1 MSMDIVELQNI
12 FEYELKR
19 KLAQRS
25 RSTQEELRR
34 LISAF
39 KFFDYTSSHILDK
52 NLWIKGVLR
61 TGLCGFNISDLT
73 KVFDRYDPNK
83 TGYINYMNFSNHVYG
98 NEELM
103 PISANFEIENLING
117 NSTPLN
123 KKGKKTELIPPGL
136 YERDLSEKM
145 KQEQMAH
152 YNNSESTMNDFNL
165 NNNSSANNNY
175 HNSNSGSNNVN
186 QNNYHMTK
194 SQSQI
199 IQNKSPMMNI
209 ENKISDNTNNN
220 IQVNSKVNSN
230 IDTNVKSNVNNEL
243 QNNQISQ
250 MNRNISNQE
259 NKNYFQ
265 KLINLFQSKI
275 NVNSGII
282 YYTFARELKL
292 IEDKN
297 TKTTSIE
304 NLLSVIQKLE
314 LNISQ
319 DDLINFYSIL
329 DYTQSNQV
337 PTDEILRLIKG
348 EISEQRKM
356 LVVSKFILIDKDKT
370 GYLPISLL
378 KKLYNY
384 KFHPDAFLQ
393 KKSEEQVYE
402 EFLYTFD
409 VFCELNGLK
418 DEISFKDFIE
428 YYTPIS
434 ASILN
439 DNYFDDIIY
448 GVWNLEGTNYHSS
461 SPNNNTDNQIQSNIN
476 ENANENE
483 LLMNKN
489 VNNNYQRNQANQ
501 VSQANQMID
510 VSKSQNISRQPQMGS
525 FSQNID
531 ENRKKVAMTPY
542 YNPRASPE
550 GKGLKMFK
558 QLQFNPITNEF
569 NMFPIENDGKNP
581 NINNNNYGGT
591 NSNQNNVYANN
602 SKINL
607 LRELLAKRGQKS
619 IFIIQRMLYI
629 YDRNRT
635 GEIPFDKLCDIF
647 EIYNINITKDD
658 IFEFFS
664 ILDKEKRGII
674 KYNDLIQLLINNT
687 NKNREFAIHKLFE
700 SLNKGNGYVLI
711 NDIKQNFNPEKHP
724 DVFNQI
730 KSKDEIALDFFDSLE
745 IFREYNTNLNNE
757 NVSNGILTYED
768 FCNFFKEISMSIG
781 EDFFFEYLLNNCWS
795 KNNYSN
801 NSSYSYGNDNVRIRA
816 GQQIINNH

>member
-1 MSMDIVELQNI
+1 ML
-12 FEYELKR
+12 
-19 KLAQRS
+19 
-25 RSTQEELRR
+25 
-34 LISAF
+34 
-39 KFFDYTSSHILDK
+39 K
-52 NLWIKGVLR
+52 NLKEITVVIAEKLFDKPITQKQLKELEAIISNDLDEHNSCVLR
-61 TGLCGFNISDLT
+61 MAEPFNTRSQERFNKSNIKDLE

-83 TGYINYMNFSNHVYG
+83 TGYVNYLNFANHVYG
-98 NEELM
+98 NEELL
-103 PISANFEIENLING
+103 PISPNFQIENLYNG

-123 KKGKKTELIPPGL
+123 KKGKNTEFIPPGL

-145 KQEQMAH
+145 KQEQMSH
-152 YNNSESTMNDFNL
+152 YNNSESAMNDFNL
-165 NNNSSANNNY
+165 NNNNNNSNYNDSANNNNY
-175 HNSNSGSNNVN
+175 HNSINNNNSK
-186 QNNYHMTK
+186 QQNYHITK

-199 IQNKSPMMNI
+199 IQKKSPTMTS
-209 ENKISDNTNNN
+209 ENKLNENNNINNN
-220 IQVNSKVNSN
+220 IQLNSKLDTN
-230 IDTNVKSNVNNEL
+230 IDINVNNEL

-250 MNRNISNQE
+250 MNKNISNQE

-275 NVNSGII
+275 NVNNGII

-292 IEDKN
+292 IEDRN

-348 EISEQRKM
+348 EINEQRKM
-356 LVVSKFILIDKDKT
+356 LVVSKFILIDKEKT

-434 ASILN
+434 ASISN
-439 DNYFDDIIY
+439 DNYFGDIIY

-461 SPNNNTDNQIQSNIN
+461 PSNNNNTDLNKINDNQIQNDNIF
-476 ENANENE
+476 NENE

-489 VNNNYQRNQANQ
+489 VDNNYQINQANQ
-501 VSQANQMID
+501 VND
-510 VSKSQNISRQPQMGS
+510 VSKSQVISRQPEMGP
-525 FSQNID
+525 FSPNVN
-531 ENRKKVAMTPY
+531 ENRKRVAMTPY

-569 NMFPIENDGKNP
+569 NMFPIENNSQNP
-581 NINNNNYGGT
+581 NINNNFGGM
-591 NSNQNNVYANN
+591 NSNQNNSYINN

-647 EIYNINITKDD
+647 EIYNINITKED
-658 IFEFFS
+658 IFGFFN
-664 ILDKEKRGII
+664 ILDKERKGII
-674 KYNDLIQLLINNT
+674 KYNDLIQLLINNI

-711 NDIKQNFNPEKHP
+711 NDLKQNFNPEKHP

-730 KSKDEIALDFFDSLE
+730 KSKDEIALDFFDSIE

-795 KNNYSN
+795 KSSYSN
-801 NSSYSYGNDNVRIRA
+801 NSNYGYGNDNVRIRA
-816 GQQIINNH
+816 GQQIINNQ

>member
-1 MSMDIVELQNI
+1 
-12 FEYELKR
+12 
-19 KLAQRS
+19 
-25 RSTQEELRR
+25 
-34 LISAF
+34 
-39 KFFDYTSSHILDK
+39 
-52 NLWIKGVLR
+52 
-61 TGLCGFNISDLT
+61 
-73 KVFDRYDPNK
+73 
-83 TGYINYMNFSNHVYG
+83 
-98 NEELM
+98 
-103 PISANFEIENLING
+103 
-117 NSTPLN
+117 
-123 KKGKKTELIPPGL
+123 
-136 YERDLSEKM
+136 
-145 KQEQMAH
+145 
-152 YNNSESTMNDFNL
+152 
-165 NNNSSANNNY
+165 
-175 HNSNSGSNNVN
+175 
-186 QNNYHMTK
+186 MTK

-199 IQNKSPMMNI
+199 IQNKSPTMNI
-209 ENKISDNTNNN
+209 ESKLNDNNNN
-220 IQVNSKVNSN
+220 IQLNSKLNN
-230 IDTNVKSNVNNEL
+230 NVNVNNEL

-250 MNRNISNQE
+250 MNKNTSNQE

-275 NVNSGII
+275 NVNNGII

-356 LVVSKFILIDKDKT
+356 LVVSKFILIDKEKT

-378 KKLYNY
+378 KQLYNY

-461 SPNNNTDNQIQSNIN
+461 PSSTNNTDLNKINDNQIKN
-476 ENANENE
+476 ENKFKENE

-489 VNNNYQRNQANQ
+489 VSNNYQMNQA
-501 VSQANQMID
+501 SQGNQMID
-510 VSKSQNISRQPQMGS
+510 VSKSQNIARQPQMEA
-525 FSQNID
+525 FSSNIN

-569 NMFPIENDGKNP
+569 NMFPIENNEKNP
-581 NINNNNYGGT
+581 NIYRGINA
-591 NSNQNNVYANN
+591 NQNNVYANN

-619 IFIIQRMLYI
+619 IFIIQRMLY
-629 YDRNRT
+629 YH
-635 GEIPFDKLCDIF
+635 
-647 EIYNINITKDD
+647 
-658 IFEFFS
+658 
-664 ILDKEKRGII
+664 
-674 KYNDLIQLLINNT
+674 LIN
-687 NKNREFAIHKLFE
+687 
-700 SLNKGNGYVLI
+700 YVIYLKFIILI
-711 NDIKQNFNPEKHP
+711 
-724 DVFNQI
+724 
-730 KSKDEIALDFFDSLE
+730 
-745 IFREYNTNLNNE
+745 
-757 NVSNGILTYED
+757 
-768 FCNFFKEISMSIG
+768 
-781 EDFFFEYLLNNCWS
+781 
-795 KNNYSN
+795 
-801 NSSYSYGNDNVRIRA
+801 
-816 GQQIINNH
+816 

>member
-61 TGLCGFNISDLT
+61 TGLCGFNINDLA

-83 TGYINYMNFSNHVYG
+83 TGYINYLNFSNHVYG

-103 PISANFEIENLING
+103 PISSNFQIENLNNG

-123 KKGKKTELIPPGL
+123 NKGKNTEFIPPGL
-136 YERDLSEKM
+136 YERDFSEKM
-145 KQEQMAH
+145 KQEQMSH
-152 YNNSESTMNDFNL
+152 YNNSESAMNDFNL
-165 NNNSSANNNY
+165 NSNNPNYNDSANNNNY
-175 HNSNSGSNNVN
+175 HNSNNNYK
-186 QNNYHMTK
+186 QKNYHMTK

-199 IQNKSPMMNI
+199 IQNKGPAISI
-209 ENKISDNTNNN
+209 ENKSNDNNN
-220 IQVNSKVNSN
+220 INIQLNSKLNSN
-230 IDTNVKSNVNNEL
+230 IDANVNNEL
-243 QNNQISQ
+243 QNEQIAQ

-265 KLINLFQSKI
+265 KLINIFQSKI
-275 NVNSGII
+275 NVNNGII

-304 NLLSVIQKLE
+304 NLLSVIQKLK

-329 DYTQSNQV
+329 DYTQSDKV

-409 VFCELNGLK
+409 VFCELNELK
-418 DEISFKDFIE
+418 DEISFKDFID

-448 GVWNLEGTNYHSS
+448 GVWNLEGSNYHSS
-461 SPNNNTDNQIQSNIN
+461 PSNNNNTDLNRISDNQMQ
-476 ENANENE
+476 NANNFNENE

-489 VNNNYQRNQANQ
+489 VNNNYQMNQANQ
-501 VSQANQMID
+501 GID
-510 VSKSQNISRQPQMGS
+510 VSKSQNIVRPPQIGA
-525 FSQNID
+525 FSPNIN

-569 NMFPIENDGKNP
+569 NMFPIENNGN
-581 NINNNNYGGT
+581 GGMIT
-591 NSNQNNVYANN
+591 NQNNVYTNN

-629 YDRNRT
+629 YDRNKT

-647 EIYNINITKDD
+647 EIYNINITKED
-658 IFEFFS
+658 IFEFFN

-674 KYNDLIQLLINNT
+674 KYNDLIQLLINNI

-730 KSKDEIALDFFDSLE
+730 KKKDEIALDFFDSLE

-757 NVSNGILTYED
+757 NVSNGVLSYED
-768 FCNFFKEISMSIG
+768 FCNFFKEISLSIG
-781 EDFFFEYLLNNCWS
+781 DDFFFEYLLNNCWS
-795 KNNYSN
+795 KTSYSN
-801 NSSYSYGNDNVRIRA
+801 NKNYGYGNDNVRIRA
-816 GQQIINNH
+816 GQQIINNQ